1 MNEVDDTLQYHNQ
14 PVFLEETK
22 EILSWMQTLSLEEM
36 KQLWGCSDK
45 IAKENY
51 DRILH
56 MDFTSRLTPA
66 LLSYEGIQY
75 LYMAPAVFEQKMLD
89 YVQKHLRIL
98 SGFYGVLK
106 PMDGVR
112 PYRLELESKTSIP
125 NTKNLYDFWGRKV
138 YDEIID
144 DSHIVINLASKQYAK
159 LVETYKQPN
168 DIFISCTFGEIKENR
183 VVQKGTYAKMARGE
197 MVHLM
202 AKHNVTSLNDLKK
215 MKPLGYVYS
224 KKYSSDTNYVYLD
237 SRKEKTKSDV

>member
-1 MNEVDDTLQYHNQ
+1 MNEVDDTLQYQDH
-14 PVFLEETK
+14 PVFMEETK
-22 EILSWMQTLSLEEM
+22 EILRFMQKLSLEEM

-56 MDFTSRLTPA
+56 MNLQHRLTPA

-75 LYMAPAVFEQKMLD
+75 QYMAPSAFEQKMLD

-112 PYRLELESKTSIP
+112 PYRLELESKARIQG
-125 NTKNLYDFWGRKV
+125 TKDLYDFWGRKV
-138 YDEIID
+138 YDEIMD

-159 LVETYKQPN
+159 LVETYRQPK
-168 DIFISCTFGEIKENR
+168 DIFICCIFGEIKEKR

-197 MVHLM
+197 MVYLM
-202 AKHNVTSLNDLKK
+202 AKNNVTNLEDLKK
-215 MKPLGYVYS
+215 MKPLGYIYS
-224 KKYSSDTNYVYLD
+224 NKYSTEKEYVYLA
-237 SRKEKTKSDV
+237 SKKKNR